1 MSTDDLNI
9 PKFLQRDYDPLKWVE
24 QYVPP
29 KDTPWWM
36 PDLQA
41 YKDEALAREARHKE
55 IQKEKEEKNKRK
67 MRKKRVEYD
76 VLDYV
81 SKQNIT
87 YKQIRAVMSESTT
100 DNEIKSA
107 IRRLI
112 KQGSLVK
119 LSRKTYKV
127 KL

>member
-1 MSTDDLNI
+1 
-9 PKFLQRDYDPLKWVE
+9 
-24 QYVPP
+24 
-29 KDTPWWM
+29 
-36 PDLQA
+36 
-41 YKDEALAREARHKE
+41 
-55 IQKEKEEKNKRK
+55 

-107 IRRLI
+107 MRRLI
-112 KQGSLVK
+112 KQGSLIK

>member
-1 MSTDDLNI
+1 MSTDDLDI

-41 YKDEALAREARHKE
+41 YRDEAIAKEKRKEE
-55 IQKEKEEKNKRK
+55 IQEEKSLRVARK
-67 MRKKRVEYD
+67 ARKKRIESH
-76 VLDYV
+76 VLDAIDK
-81 SKQNIT
+81 SHT
-87 YKQIRAVMSESTT
+87 TFGQIREYIYDGTSDT
-100 DNEIKSA
+100 EIKGA

-112 KQGSLVK
+112 KDGK
-119 LSRKTYKV
+119 LSKPSRRTYKV

>member
-1 MSTDDLNI
+1 MDDLLKI
-9 PKFLQRDYDPLKWVE
+9 PKFLQRDYDPLEWLE
-24 QYVPP
+24 SYTPH
-29 KDTPWWM
+29 KDEPWWM

-41 YKDEALAREARHKE
+41 YKEEAFSRDKRRKE
-55 IQKEKEEKNKRK
+55 IQKEKEGIHNRK
-67 MRKKRVEYD
+67 MRKKRIEYD
-76 VLDYV
+76 VLDCV

-87 YKQIRAVMSESTT
+87 YKQIRAVVNANTA

-107 IRRLI
+107 MRRLI
-112 KQGSLVK
+112 KQGSLIK